1 MKRYIL
7 TIGLIAATAL
17 GGLTA
22 YADTSNA
29 PAMTATNAPAMAST
43 NAPAMAG
50 TNAPAAGPAWTSITN
65 APTVEQRLESI
76 EAYFQNGDPTAPYTD
91 TNGNWTA
98 NFLLGPSIINTNL
111 MNSTGRMFGFPGAGH
126 NAWLLAST
134 ALVLFMTL
142 PGLAL
147 FYGGLV
153 RKKNVLSVIAQ
164 CFFITGLTTILW
176 VICSYGMIFGG
187 SGGATGAATP
197 GASVIWGMNKDWI
210 YGIMGNPAICWMFKG
225 VTSAPNPGYSY
236 WVSENVYSM
245 FQLMFAI
252 ITPALI
258 VGSIAE
264 RMKFKAICVF
274 MTLWILFVYNTQGHM
289 VWGVNGIMNGCW
301 NADAKIKGLD
311 FAGGTVVH
319 MSSGWSGLILC
330 IILGRR
336 LGYPKEPMPPHSI
349 VLTFIGA
356 SMLWVGWY
364 GFNSGSAVAGDVIAA
379 NAFTT
384 TTIATAVG
392 SFVWP
397 MWDWIIKG
405 KPTVL
410 GFCSGAVAGLVL
422 ITPACGYVLPS
433 GALWI
438 GIAAGTIPWFFC
450 YKVKAMLGMDD
461 ALDAW
466 SVHGIGGMCGAI
478 MTGMFARQA
487 ANPNLATN
495 LSNYVKDTIFQP
507 QLWEQLKT
515 VGVSLVLFIV
525 GTVIIAYIT
534 KALVGLRPTEE
545 VEIAGLDINE
555 HGEEG
560 YTA

>member
-1 MKRYIL
+1 MKRIL
-7 TIGLIAATAL
+7 LTLALIAATAF
-17 GGLTA
+17 GAFTA
-22 YADTSNA
+22 HADDTNA
-29 PAMTATNAPAMAST
+29 PAMMATNAPAAAPTPAST
-43 NAPAMAG
+43 NAP
-50 TNAPAAGPAWTSITN
+50 SI
-65 APTVEQRLESI
+65 EQRLESI
-76 EAYFQNGDPTAPYTD
+76 EAYFQNADPTAPYKD
-91 TNGNWTA
+91 TNGNWTV
-98 NFLLGPSIINTNL
+98 NFALAGNIINTNL
-111 MNSTGRMFGFPGAGH
+111 ANSTGANVAYPGAGH
-126 NAWLLAST
+126 NGWLMTST

-153 RKKNVLSVIAQ
+153 RRKNVLSVLAQ
-164 CFFITGLTTILW
+164 CFLITGLVTILY
-176 VICSYGMIFGG
+176 VICGYGMIFGG
-187 SGGATGAATP
+187 TGAA
-197 GASVIWGMNKDWI
+197 AKEDWI
-210 YGIMGNPAICWMFKG
+210 KGIVGSPFICWMMSN
-225 VTSAPNPGYSY
+225 VTSAPNPNYSY
-236 WVSENVYSM
+236 WVSENVYAM
-245 FQLMFAI
+245 FQMMFAV

-258 VGSIAE
+258 IGSIAE
-264 RMKFKAICVF
+264 RMKFKAIFVF
-274 MTLWILFVYNTQGHM
+274 MTLWMLLVYFTQGHM
-289 VWGVNGIMNGCW
+289 VWGVNGMMNGCW
-301 NADAKIKGLD
+301 NPNAAIKGLD

-319 MSSGWSGLILC
+319 MSSGWSGLVLC
-330 IILGRR
+330 IILGKR
-336 LGYPKEPMPPHSI
+336 LGFPKEPMPPHSL
-349 VLTFIGA
+349 VLTYIGA

-364 GFNSGSAVAGDVIAA
+364 GFNAGSAVAGDVVSA

-422 ITPACGYVLPS
+422 ITPACGYVLPH
-433 GALWI
+433 GAIWI
-438 GIAAGTIPWFFC
+438 GIAAGTIPWFFA
-450 YKVKAMLGMDD
+450 YKVKGWLGMDD
-461 ALDAW
+461 SLDTW

-495 LSNYVKDTIFQP
+495 LSKYVTDHIFQP

-515 VGVSLVLFIV
+515 VVVSLVLFIV
-525 GTVIIAYIT
+525 GTIVIAYIT

-560 YTA
+560 YTG

>member
-1 MKRYIL
+1 M
-7 TIGLIAATAL
+7 AVTAIS
-17 GGLTA
+17 T
-22 YADTSNA
+22 TSLFA
-29 PAMTATNAPAMAST
+29 QTATNAPAAAT
-43 NAPAMAG
+43 NAPVA
-50 TNAPAAGPAWTSITN
+50 AWTTN
-65 APTVEQRLESI
+65 APTSEQRLESM
-76 EAYFQNGDPTAPYTD
+76 EAYYQNGDPTAPYTG
-91 TNGNWTA
+91 TNGDAMGYTV
-98 NFLLGPSIINTNL
+98 NFALGPSIINTNL
-111 MNSTGRMFGFPGAGH
+111 VNSTGRFVSYPGAGH

-153 RKKNVLSVIAQ
+153 RKKNVLSVLAQ
-164 CFFITGLTTILW
+164 CFLITGLTTILW
-176 VICSYGMIFGG
+176 YICSYGMIFGG
-187 SGGATGAATP
+187 TGGLNGGATP
-197 GASVIWGMNKDWI
+197 GAPAPWGEAYTQGEAGHDWVK
-210 YGIMGNPAICWMFKG
+210 GIVGNPAVCWMFKG

-245 FQLMFAI
+245 FQFMFAI

-264 RMKFKAICVF
+264 RMKFKAILVF
-274 MTLWILFVYNTQGHM
+274 MTLWILLVYNTQGHM
-289 VWGVNGIMNGCW
+289 VWGVNGMMNGCW

-319 MSSGWSGLILC
+319 MTSGWTGLFLC
-330 IILGRR
+330 IILGKR
-336 LGYPKEPMPPHSI
+336 LGFGKENFAPHSI
-349 VLTFIGA
+349 VLTYIGA

-364 GFNSGSAVAGDVIAA
+364 GFNSGSAVAGDIISA

-384 TTIATAVG
+384 TTLATAVA

-397 MWDWIIKG
+397 MWEWIVKG
-405 KPTVL
+405 KPSVL

-433 GALWI
+433 GAMWI

-450 YKVKAMLGMDD
+450 YKIKGWLGMDD

-487 ANPNLATN
+487 ANPNLAAN
-495 LSNYVKDTIFQP
+495 LKAYVTDKIFQP
-507 QLWEQLKT
+507 QLVEQLKT
-515 VGVSLVLFIV
+515 VGVTLVLVLV
-525 GTVIIAYIT
+525 GTIVCAYIT
-534 KALVGLRPTEE
+534 KMLVGLRVSEE
-545 VEIAGLDINE
+545 VEISGLDIPE

-560 YTA
+560 YHS